1 MLQTVECNY
10 MVMMQQEDV
19 KIAISNVK
27 NVLLVLGIPAQ
38 SALLAIFCILLL
50 ANKHVLKDIIK
61 IIVIF

>member
-1 MLQTVECNY
+1 VLQTVECNY